1 MSRPNIARV
10 SSLLTSYWRGAV
22 VHAAIKVGLF
32 ETLKWGCTTHE
43 KVAEMTGCVPH
54 LVLQVLT
61 CLEKMNLVKSCGGYW
76 GLTEE
81 GAFLAKSSPYTL
93 ASSALM
99 WWQEHL
105 DSWRNLDYTLRTG
118 KPAFEALYGKNFF
131 QWLDDRD
138 EARQLYHES
147 MREYARIDY
156 EQVPGIIQ
164 GYYPKRLI
172 DVGGGTGLLSEMI
185 LDACP
190 QTEVH
195 LLDKPKVINDIEK
208 INLHEKYGSR
218 FKLLKGDLFDLPKS
232 QYDAIILSRV
242 LHDWGEIECI
252 LILKGI
258 KDLLAKD
265 GHVFIIDRIP
275 SSRTEAS
282 LVNLDLAVITGG
294 VEHSYHELDEMLS
307 LSGLKIKS
315 TRDLFN
321 GLRLIIV
328 GLETLCNPSSTH

>member
-1 MSRPNIARV
+1 MSSPNIARV

-22 VHAAIKVGLF
+22 VHAAVKVGLF
-32 ETLKWGCTTHE
+32 ETLKQGCTTHKE
-43 KVAEMTGCVPH
+43 LAEMIGCVPH

-61 CLEKMNLVKSCGGYW
+61 CLEKMNLVKSCGGNW

-81 GAFLAKSSPYTL
+81 GALLTKSSPYTL

-131 QWLDDRD
+131 QWFEDCD
-138 EARQLYHES
+138 EARLLYHES

-164 GYYPKRLI
+164 GYNPKKVI
-172 DVGGGTGLLSEMI
+172 DVGGGTGYLSEMI
-185 LDACP
+185 LEAYP

-208 INLHEKYGSR
+208 INLNEKYGPR
-218 FKLLKGDLFDLPKS
+218 FKLLKGDLFELPKS

-242 LHDWGEIECI
+242 LHDWAETECMM
-252 LILKGI
+252 ILKGI
-258 KDLLAKD
+258 KCLLAKD
-265 GHVFIIDRIP
+265 GHAFIIDRIP
-275 SSRTEAS
+275 SSGTEAS

-294 VEHSYHELDEMLS
+294 VEHSYHELGEMLA
-307 LSGLKIKS
+307 LSGLKIND
-315 TRDLFN
+315 TIDLSN
-321 GLRLIIV
+321 GLRLVIV
-328 GLETLCNPSSTH
+328 GLKT